1 MEKKTVLVTGG
12 ARGIGKEIVKKFAT
26 EGFNI
31 VVNYNKSE
39 SMASILQKNMEQTG
53 CSIKTYKADVSKID
67 EVTKMIDY
75 VLEEYNSIDVVVNNA
90 GITNVKIFTEIT
102 ENDWDSVINT
112 NLKGPFNV
120 CQQVLKKY
128 MINKKAGTII
138 NIASVDG
145 ITGAATEVVYSASKA
160 GVIGMSKALAKELA
174 LSNINVNVIAPGAI
188 ATDML
193 YDNYTEEDLNVIK
206 NEIPMNKFGR
216 AEDIAELTYFL
227 ASDAAKYITGQVI
240 SPNGGIVI

>member
-39 SMASILQKNMEQTG
+39 SMASILKKNMEQLG
-53 CSIKTYKADVSKID
+53 CSVKIYKADVSKID

-75 VLEEYNSIDVVVNNA
+75 VLDEYNSIDVVVNNA

-112 NLKGPFNV
+112 NLKGTFNV
-120 CQQVLKKY
+120 CQQALKKY
-128 MINKKAGTII
+128 MINKKSGTII

-193 YDNYTEEDLNVIK
+193 YDNYSEEDLNVIK
-206 NEIPMNKFGR
+206 NEIPMNKFGS